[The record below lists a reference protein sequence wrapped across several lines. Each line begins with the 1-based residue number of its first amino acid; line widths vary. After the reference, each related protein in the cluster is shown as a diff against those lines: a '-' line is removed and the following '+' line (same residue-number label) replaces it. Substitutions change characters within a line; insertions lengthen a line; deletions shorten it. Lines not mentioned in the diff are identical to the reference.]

1 MTGKV
6 VSSLVFFVACL
17 FLAACAVNP
26 VTGQKEFMLV
36 SEQDELKMGSD
47 VYPNAMW
54 GDTGGGGEYR
64 DEQLKAY
71 LKGIVLRIHEA
82 SHRPNLPVDF
92 AVQNSSVPNAWA
104 IPGHVVITRGLL
116 SAFENDAQF
125 AFVLGHE
132 MGHVSAKHSAR
143 QMTSGM
149 LMQAG
154 LSGLG
159 VALGGRAYSD
169 LALNVGAIGGQLLML
184 KYSREHELEADRLGI
199 EYMSRLGYDPK
210 HAVSAHQA
218 LEKIADDFARA
229 PGKEPHEKSV
239 FDELLATHPR
249 MSVRID
255 EIQSMTGDAGRYSM
269 GKDKTSKD
277 SYQNNIA
284 NIRRINKIYID
295 HYDPAVRA
303 LQKNKLDEADG
314 QLSKAIALEPNQA
327 PFYTLKGFIFLKK
340 KEHAEAEKHFNT
352 ALKIDDKYEPALRG
366 KGTVGYFRGEYEDSV
381 RYLKNSIA
389 LFPQDIS
396 AHHFLGMSYYKMR
409 MHRQAVPHLRASAQ
423 AQPKHPEIHGVLG
436 ICYENTN
443 NINAAYNEYAIQLK
457 VAPDNELG
465 RHAAARISAL
475 RLLMEAP
482 RIRR

>member
-1 MTGKV
+1 MSEKV
-6 VSSLVFFVACL
+6 LNISVVFIVCLSLI
-17 FLAACAVNP
+17 ACAVNP
-26 VTGQKEFMLV
+26 VTGKKELMLV

-47 VYPNAMW
+47 LYPNAMW
-54 GDTGGGGEYR
+54 GDMGGGGEYR
-64 DEQLKAY
+64 DEQLKKY
-71 LKGIVLRIHEA
+71 LKDIVLKIHEA
-82 SHRPNLPVDF
+82 SHRPNLPLDF

-116 SAFENDAQF
+116 SAFEDDAQF

-149 LMQAG
+149 LMQVG

-210 HAVSAHQA
+210 HAISAHQS
-218 LEKIADDFARA
+218 LEKVADEFSRSL
-229 PGKEPHEKSV
+229 GKGSHEKGV

-255 EIQSMTGDAGRYSM
+255 EIRSMTGDADRYGMGR
-269 GKDKTSKD
+269 DRTSREA
-277 SYQNNIA
+277 YQSA
-284 NIRRINKIYID
+284 VSDIRRTNKIYLD
-295 HYDPAVRA
+295 HYDPAVRS
-303 LQKNKLDEADG
+303 LQKNKLDEADS
-314 QLSKAIALEPNQA
+314 QLSKAIAMESNQA
-327 PFYTLKGFIFLKK
+327 PFHALKGFIFLKK
-340 KEHAEAEKHFNT
+340 KEHAEAEKHFNA

-366 KGTVGYFRGEYEDSV
+366 KGTVEYFRGGYEESV
-381 RYLKNSIA
+381 RYLKSSIA

-409 MHRQAVPHLRASAQ
+409 MYRQAVPHLRASAQ

-436 ICYENTN
+436 ICYEGTN
-443 NINAAYNEYAIQLK
+443 NINAAYNEYAMQLK

-475 RLLMEAP
+475 RFLMEAP
-482 RIRR
+482 RIIR